1 MPVVFGERRDCLNL
15 KCNTIQIN
23 VHFSEMT
30 QPRTT
35 LIFESCVETL
45 EDALIAE
52 RQGANRIELCSA
64 LDLDGLTPSQ
74 ELTRQCLKK
83 LTIPI
88 MAMVRP
94 RGGNFVYSEDELL
107 QMEREIAF
115 FKQLG
120 VAGVVFGLLTGQGV
134 VDLENTRL
142 LAELASPLEVTFHKA
157 IDYTGD
163 VVESFQKLNQI
174 AGITRV
180 LTSGGMDTAWSG
192 REILKTMN
200 NLPDRRIKIIAAGKV
215 LPENRLQVAEYTGV
229 SELHGKRI
237 VG

>member
-1 MPVVFGERRDCLNL
+1 
-15 KCNTIQIN
+15 
-23 VHFSEMT
+23 MT

-94 RGGNFVYSEDELL
+94 RGGNFVYSEDELV
-107 QMEREIAF
+107 QMERGIAL

-134 VDLENTRL
+134 VDLENTRR

-163 VVESFQKLNQI
+163 VVESFQKLNEI
-174 AGITRV
+174 TGITRV
-180 LTSGGMDTAWSG
+180 LTSGGMDTAWNG